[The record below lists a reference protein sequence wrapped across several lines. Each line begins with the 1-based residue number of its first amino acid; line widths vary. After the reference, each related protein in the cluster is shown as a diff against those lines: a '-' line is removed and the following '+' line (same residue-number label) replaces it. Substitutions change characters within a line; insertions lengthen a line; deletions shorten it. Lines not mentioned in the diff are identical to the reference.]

1 MLLST
6 KPLFGIELQE
16 SVQASMAERG
26 KGGKVKGKAR
36 NSASMAERGKGGKV
50 KGKARSSAKSSRST

>member
-6 KPLFGIELQE
+6 KPLLGIELQE
-16 SVQASMAERG
+16 NVQASMAGRG

-36 NSASMAERGKGGKV
+36 NSA
-50 KGKARSSAKSSRST
+50 KSSRST